1 MINIL
6 IKMDNIQRYIKALL
20 AVVVLLFVSSC
31 DDNESYA
38 ELLDEE
44 TVAVN
49 NFLADQKVELQ
60 LP

>member
-44 TVAVN
+44 TADDVN
-49 NFLADQKVELQ
+49 VTIIEKSAFDL
-60 LP
+60 